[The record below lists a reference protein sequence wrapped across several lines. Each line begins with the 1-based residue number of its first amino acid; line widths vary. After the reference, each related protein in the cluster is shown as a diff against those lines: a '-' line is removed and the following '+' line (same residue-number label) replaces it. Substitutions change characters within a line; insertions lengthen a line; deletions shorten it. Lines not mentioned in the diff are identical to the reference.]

1 MNLNQYIE
9 HTVLKADTAE
19 SDVKKLCEEA
29 IENKF
34 LGVCVPP
41 YFVKSARQYLQ
52 KTDIKI
58 VTVIG
63 FPLGYSSTP
72 AKVEEAKK
80 AIDEGAHEVD
90 MVINIAALK
99 NEDYNYV
106 INDIQSVTTI
116 VQLKRGKV
124 KVIFETALLTKAE
137 IIKACE
143 ICNQVKVD
151 FVKTSTGFS
160 TRGASEE
167 DIKLMKQHTE
177 PSVKI
182 KASGGIKTKA
192 QALKLIESGAERLG
206 TSASIQIV
214 NE

>member
-1 MNLNQYIE
+1 MNLTKYIE
-9 HTVLKADTAE
+9 HTVLKADTSE
-19 SDVKKLCEEA
+19 SDIRKLCEEA
-29 IENKF
+29 IENNF
-34 LGVCVPP
+34 FGVCVPP
-41 YFVKSARQYLQ
+41 YFVKSARNYLQ
-52 KTDIKI
+52 NSPVKI

-106 INDIQSVTTI
+106 VNDIQTVTTI
-116 VQLKRGKV
+116 VQLKGGKV
-124 KVIFETALLTKAE
+124 KVIFETAILTEAE

-151 FVKTSTGFS
+151 FIKTSTGFS
-160 TRGASEE
+160 TRGASLE
-167 DIKLMKQHTE
+167 DIKLMAGHID
-177 PSVKI
+177 SSIKI
-182 KASGGIKTKA
+182 KASGGIKTRK
-192 QALKLIESGAERLG
+192 QAEEMIEAGATRIG
-206 TSASIQIV
+206 TSAGVEIV
-214 NE
+214 K